1 MTRAV
6 SGINA
11 ILKVITRRN
20 TYIPRM
26 YVKIMSSSHE
36 VETLLHDVKIYFS
49 ISNHI
54 VQDAQ
59 SEYLKKNPESWAQSK
74 IVPIIQ

>member
-1 MTRAV
+1 MPLTLCMTRAV

-36 VETLLHDVKIYFS
+36 VKTLLHDVKIYFS

-59 SEYLKKNPESWAQSK
+59 
-74 IVPIIQ
+74 IILYKMHKVNI